1 MARRRSTQ
9 ADPAKVKD
17 KKRDGAAKTAPKST
31 VSQRNRTSRSKR
43 ELENTLETIL
53 STRDSDAAVTLEQL
67 TSMLEERLEGKRK
80 IARHELLEVLDSVL
94 NGEKL
99 RSKYSLLVSP
109 VGADARAVKETPRS
123 SPPPDR
129 GIGFSNEMEAPAR
142 AASCSNIGN
151 RPRCQET
158 DPETPV
164 LSEAQTALGGA
175 DS

>member
-80 IARHELLEVLDSVL
+80 IARHELLEALDSVL
-94 NGEKL
+94 NGERL
-99 RSKYSLLVSP
+99 RSKYFHCWFLP
-109 VGADARAVKETPRS
+109 
-123 SPPPDR
+123 
-129 GIGFSNEMEAPAR
+129 
-142 AASCSNIGN
+142 
-151 RPRCQET
+151 
-158 DPETPV
+158 
-164 LSEAQTALGGA
+164 SEQTLER
-175 DS
+175 